1 MKQID
6 SLKELISQGAV
17 DTAIQQMDQLLQ
29 GPSSVTECIPE
40 KGRLETRL
48 GQLPICH
55 RPQPR
60 QSGHTSKKNA
70 HGYP

>member
-29 GPSSVTECIPE
+29 EPSSVTEKDTLYYLSLIH
-40 KGRLETRL
+40 
-48 GQLPICH
+48 I
-55 RPQPR
+55 
-60 QSGHTSKKNA
+60 
-70 HGYP
+70 